1 MLLKMCLHVSL
12 CVYRVTAIGPDSLLR
27 TNKKKKNYSEN
38 EIQALL
44 NGVGK
49 KYEEG
54 KKKNII
60 FASTTAGIHNP
71 EKARAWKVIATE
83 VNECRQLCSKVPIG
97 AIVIL

>member
-1 MLLKMCLHVSL
+1 MPVYVSL
-12 CVYRVTAIGPDSLLR
+12 CVYRVTAIGPDSLFR
-27 TNKKKKNYSEN
+27 KKKGKNKKKKNYSEN

-71 EKARAWKVIATE
+71 DKARAWKVIATE